1 MIILTGGAGFIGSCF
16 LWKLNQEKIEDI
28 LVVDHLDNGEKWKNL
43 VGKKF
48 YDYMQKE
55 DFIRAVEEGK
65 IQKPQAVIHLGA
77 CSSTT
82 QTDANYYIHNNF
94 EYSKKLALWAMEL
107 GVPFIYAS
115 SAATYGDGANGYD
128 DNCDIDKLAPL
139 NMYGYSKQLF
149 DLWLLRHKYNDKV
162 TGIKFFNVFG
172 PNEYHKGSMKS
183 VICKTY
189 DDVADKGVL
198 KLFKSYNSKY
208 GDGDSLRDFVYIKD
222 VVEVMW
228 FLLNNP
234 KNTGLFNLGTGK
246 ARSWNDI
253 AKSMFAAV
261 DKPVNIE
268 YFEMPEILRGKYQYF
283 TEATMDKIR
292 QAGCKHKFMELE
304 DSVKDYCSYL
314 KNKSYL

>member
-16 LWKLNQEKIEDI
+16 LWKLNQEKIDDI

-43 VGKKF
+43 IGKKF

-55 DFIRAVEEGK
+55 DFLQAIKDKK
-65 IQKPQAVIHLGA
+65 IQKPQAIVHLGA

-82 QTDANYYIHNNF
+82 KTDANYYIHNNF
-94 EYSKKLALWAMEL
+94 EYSKLLALWAMEL
-107 GVPFIYAS
+107 GIPFIYAS
-115 SAATYGDGANGYD
+115 SAATYGNGENGYD
-128 DNCDIDKLAPL
+128 DQCDIDKLAPL

-149 DLWLLRHKYNDKV
+149 DLWLLRNKYNNKV

-172 PNEYHKGSMKS
+172 PNEYHKDAMKS
-183 VICKTY
+183 VICKAY
-189 DDVADKGVL
+189 DDVAQKGVMR
-198 KLFKSYNSKY
+198 LFKSYNSKY

-222 VVEVMW
+222 VVEVMM

-234 KNTGLFNLGTGK
+234 KNTGLFNIGTGK

-253 AKSMFAAV
+253 ARSMFAAV
-261 DKPVNIE
+261 GKKANIE
-268 YFEMPEILRGKYQYF
+268 YFDMPEILRGKYQYF
-283 TEATMDKIR
+283 TEAKMDKIR
-292 QAGCKHKFMELE
+292 QAGCNHKFMELE
-304 DSVKDYCSYL
+304 DSIKDYCSYL

>member
-1 MIILTGGAGFIGSCF
+1 MI
-16 LWKLNQEKIEDI
+16 
-28 LVVDHLDNGEKWKNL
+28 
-43 VGKKF
+43 
-48 YDYMQKE
+48 MQKE
-55 DFIRAVEEGK
+55 DFLQAIKDKK
-65 IQKPQAVIHLGA
+65 IQKPQAIVHLGA

-94 EYSKKLALWAMEL
+94 EYSKTLALWAMES
-107 GVPFIYAS
+107 GIPFIYAS
-115 SAATYGDGANGYD
+115 SAATYGNGENGYD
-128 DNCDIDKLAPL
+128 DQCDIDKLAPL

-149 DLWLLRHKYNDKV
+149 DLWLLRNKYNNKV

-172 PNEYHKGSMKS
+172 PNEYHKGTMKS

-189 DDVADKGVL
+189 DDVAQKGII

-222 VVEVMW
+222 VVEVMM
-228 FLLNNP
+228 FLLNNH
-234 KNTGLFNLGTGK
+234 KNTGLFNIGTGK

-261 DKPVNIE
+261 GKQTNIE

-283 TEATMDKIR
+283 TEAKMDKIR
-292 QAGCKHKFMELE
+292 QAGCNHKFMELE
-304 DSVKDYCSYL
+304 DSIKDYCSYL

>member
-16 LWKLNQEKIEDI
+16 LWKLNQEKIDDI

-55 DFIRAVEEGK
+55 DFIQAVKDKK
-65 IQKPQAVIHLGA
+65 IQKPQAIIHLGA

-94 EYSKKLALWAMEL
+94 EYSKTLALWAMEL
-107 GVPFIYAS
+107 GIPFIYAS
-115 SAATYGDGANGYD
+115 SAATYGNGENGYD
-128 DNCDIDKLAPL
+128 DQCDIDKLAPL

-149 DLWLLRHKYNDKV
+149 DLWLLRNKYNNKV

-189 DDVADKGVL
+189 VDVAQKGII

-222 VVEVMW
+222 VVEVMM

-234 KNTGLFNLGTGK
+234 KNTGLFNIGTGK

-261 DKPVNIE
+261 GKQTNIE
-268 YFEMPEILRGKYQYF
+268 YFDMPEILRGKYQYF
-283 TEATMDKIR
+283 TEAKMDKIR
-292 QAGCKHKFMELE
+292 KAGCNHKFMELE
-304 DSVKDYCSYL
+304 DSIKDYCSYL